1 MSVCAPLYQQELTST
16 LVRTHFIFIRYIFVV
31 FHSHDRYARGN
42 YKGIYVLN
50 HASSNAVTI
59 EDVTSKHNPEYGMM
73 LRGPDITV
81 KDSTSSYNGK
91 AGIYYHTT
99 YEHDLDFTTNIQFE
113 GKVSSHNNIYN
124 GIEFDLGM
132 IDSSSDANTGVIVKG
147 EVSTYLNG
155 EEGLHIT
162 SHPFQ
167 NVLFT
172 VEDEGSWSSCQNSQA
187 DVVNSG
193 EGMVTFFDESGDSY
207 TCDSR
212 EGLGLPCVTCPL
224 CNTRAL
230 MNFENGQEQG
240 DIEDEDED
248 EDAALAS
255 LPTATSRTT
264 NRSKRGGKAGK
275 AASCVS
281 EHDPVNDEEKFCA
294 EEEIISCGATFTNEE
309 VVLSDDLF
317 CTDRYYDASE
327 DELMALNAAITLS
340 GPEASIDCKGHTIRQ
355 VTAGYFGSQCL
366 NWLDPKDDPFE
377 PSFLRSEMKTWCDLY
392 YQAGILLTDG
402 ATAVNCNVEN
412 FVDGFL
418 VINGGAVMSS
428 KASENQNGVT
438 VHDLTGSIATTV
450 SNV

>member
-1 MSVCAPLYQQELTST
+1 MNMFIISLT
-16 LVRTHFIFIRYIFVV
+16 FIKIYFACIC
-31 FHSHDRYARGN
+31 RYAHDN

-73 LRGPDITV
+73 LRGPDIIV
-81 KDSTSSYNGK
+81 KDSTFSYNGK
-91 AGIYYHTT
+91 AGIFYHTT
-99 YEHDLDFTTNIQFE
+99 YENDLDFTTNIQFE
-113 GKVSSHNNIYN
+113 GKVTSHNNIYN

-167 NVLFT
+167 NVLIT
-172 VEDEGSWSSCQNSQA
+172 VEDKGSWSSCQNSHV

-193 EGMVTFFDESGDSY
+193 EGMVTFFDESGDGY
-207 TCDSR
+207 TCDTS
-212 EGLGLPCVTCPL
+212 EGLGLPSCVTCPL
-224 CNTRAL
+224 CNARAL
-230 MNFENGQEQG
+230 MNFEIGQEHG
-240 DIEDEDED
+240 DIADED

-255 LPTATSRTT
+255 ITTTSRIL
-264 NRSKRGGKAGK
+264 GGKAGK

-281 EHDPVNDEEKFCA
+281 EHDPLDDEEEFCG
-294 EEEIISCGATFTNEE
+294 EDEIISCGATFSNEE
-309 VVLSDDLF
+309 VVLSDDLL

-340 GPEASIDCKGHTIRQ
+340 GPNASIDCKGHSIRQ

-366 NWLDPKDDPFE
+366 RWLDRTDPFE
-377 PSFLRSEMKTWCDLY
+377 PSLLRSEMKSWCDLY

-412 FVDGFL
+412 FIDGFL
-418 VINGGAVMSS
+418 VINGGEVQMSE
-428 KASENQNGVT
+428 ASENKYGVT
-438 VHDLTGSIATTV
+438 IHDLDGSVETTISDV
-450 SNV
+450 